1 MRHLIF
7 LICAFTFISCLLFFS
22 DAIAAVKSKGEAC
35 EVLKRTALRDHLVA
49 KGQPSGK
56 YVCEDY
62 SQTDGYYVFGL
73 HFKLDAP
80 TNKPQSNLVGWF
92 AVSERD
98 GSVHEWDMANLTLG
112 PAVTPTH

>member
-1 MRHLIF
+1 MKRLKILISTFSF
-7 LICAFTFISCLLFFS
+7 LICFLFLS
-22 DAIAAVKSKGEAC
+22 DSIAAVKSKGEAC
-35 EVLKRTALRDHLVA
+35 NLLKKTALRDHLVA
-49 KGQPSGK
+49 IGQPPGK

-62 SQTDGYYVFGL
+62 TQADGYYVFGL
-73 HFKLDAP
+73 HFKLDVP
-80 TNKPQSNLVGWF
+80 NNQPQSNLVGWF